1 MASGFPASFLEP
13 WRKCIGAH
21 EKEQADDFPAYNSAT
36 IDSLITTSIPTDLY
50 VGTGHTIYE
59 RALLPAI
66 RNAKH
71 SVHLVTCFWADSP
84 TANSIRAT
92 LFELAASRASQSGLP
107 TLHITIGFSSR
118 GLFQKLF
125 HTSSRNGYVYSPSEW
140 KALKL
145 PDLQTLQ
152 SGSIELTV
160 KTLFFTPLSVMH
172 PKYLIVDEAE
182 AWVPSCNVSWE
193 KWFEGCV
200 QLHGGVVQS
209 LLSFHERVWGLG
221 TSQSNMASIHYPQ
234 YPDTVTERPA
244 TGSRSGDTNASLVAY
259 VDDMSPT
266 QAVRLTPGSSIPT
279 ILLPSSH
286 HRNPGF
292 SWIPFLRK
300 PNPPITPLNAALLTL
315 FANAQSSIVLITPN
329 VTSKPVIKAIVSALE
344 RGVSVEIRTNQSMML
359 LEQLATCGTTTS
371 RCMNGL
377 TKTYTR
383 MASARSHQAGAD
395 LEAQLHPLGKLEIYY
410 YQHRPEREDQSDEP
424 VVSHFK
430 MTMVDDSYLLLG
442 SGNMDRAS
450 WWTSQELGILFYVP
464 GFAEKLLWE
473 KVLRVRGRRA
483 FPSAVPTR

>member
-1 MASGFPASFLEP
+1 MAAQFPSSFIDP
-13 WRKCIGAH
+13 WRELIGAH
-21 EKEQADDFPAYNSAT
+21 EKEQANDFPAYSANT
-36 IDSLITTSIPTDLY
+36 LDPLITTSTPTELY

-66 RNAKH
+66 RNAKR

-92 LFELAASRASQSGLP
+92 LFELAASRASQSDLP

-125 HTSSRNGYVYSPSEW
+125 HTASRDGYVYPPSEW

-145 PDLQTLQ
+145 PDQQTLQ

-200 QLHGGVVQS
+200 ELHGGAVQS
-209 LLSFHERVWGLG
+209 LLTFHERVWGLG
-221 TSQSNMASIHYPQ
+221 TSQSNVASMNRPQ
-234 YPDTVTERPA
+234 PSTVTSERPA
-244 TGSRSGDTNASLVAY
+244 TGALSGNTHASLIGA
-259 VDDMSPT
+259 VDDLSPT
-266 QAVRLTPGSSIPT
+266 QSAKLAFQSPTPT

-292 SWIPFLRK
+292 SWIPFIGR
-300 PNPPITPLNAALLTL
+300 PNPPMTPLNAALLTL
-315 FANAQSSIVLITPN
+315 FANAQSSIVLVTPN
-329 VTSKPVIKAIVSALE
+329 VTSKPVIKAILAALV
-344 RGVSVEIRTNQSMML
+344 RGVSVEIRTNESMML
-359 LEQLATCGTTTS
+359 IEQLATCGTTTK
-371 RCMNGL
+371 RCMNKL
-377 TKTYTR
+377 TRDYQKLVTEHSR
-383 MASARSHQAGAD
+383 QAQAD
-395 LEAQLHPLGKLEIYY
+395 LEAQPQALGKLEIFY
-410 YQHRPEREDQSDEP
+410 YQHHPEREGQRDEP

-430 MTMVDDSYLLLG
+430 MTMVDDTYLVLG

-464 GFAEKLLWE
+464 GFAERSLWE

-483 FPSAVPTR
+483 FPPAVRA

>member
-1 MASGFPASFLEP
+1 MASRFPASFVDP
-13 WRKCIGAH
+13 WRELIGAH
-21 EKEQADDFPAYNSAT
+21 EKEQAGDFPAYSST
-36 IDSLITTSIPTDLY
+36 TLEPLITTSTPTELH

-66 RNAKH
+66 RNAKR

-92 LFELAASRASQSGLP
+92 LFELAASRASQSDLP

-125 HTSSRNGYVYSPSEW
+125 HTSSRDGYVYPPSEW

-145 PDLQTLQ
+145 PDQQTLQ

-200 QLHGGVVQS
+200 ELHGGAVQS
-209 LLSFHERVWGLG
+209 LLTFHERVWGLG
-221 TSQSNMASIHYPQ
+221 TSESNVASMDRTQHAQ
-234 YPDTVTERPA
+234 VVVDRPA
-244 TGSRSGDTNASLVAY
+244 TGSLSGNTHASLIGATG
-259 VDDMSPT
+259 DMSPT
-266 QAVRLTPGSSIPT
+266 QSAKLALEAPVPT

-292 SWIPFLRK
+292 SWIPFFRK
-300 PNPPITPLNAALLTL
+300 PNAPMTPLNAALLTL
-315 FANAQSSIVLITPN
+315 FANAQNSIVLVTPN
-329 VTSKPVIKAIVSALE
+329 VTSKPVIKALLAALI
-344 RGVSVEIRTNQSMML
+344 RGVSVEIRTNESMML
-359 LEQLATCGTTTS
+359 IEQLATCGTTTS
-371 RCMNGL
+371 RCMNKL
-377 TKTYTR
+377 MKEYTKL
-383 MASARSHQAGAD
+383 ASEHSSQAQAD
-395 LEAQLHPLGKLEIYY
+395 PEAQPHPLGKLDIFY
-410 YQHRPEREDQSDEP
+410 YQHRAEREGQPDEP

-430 MTMVDDSYLLLG
+430 MTMVDDTYLVLG

-464 GFAEKLLWE
+464 GFAERSLWE

-483 FPSAVPTR
+483 FPPSSRS

>member
-1 MASGFPASFLEP
+1 MASLFPASFVDP
-13 WRKCIGAH
+13 WRDLIGAH
-21 EKEQADDFPAYNSAT
+21 EKEQANDFPSYSSTALEP
-36 IDSLITTSIPTDLY
+36 LITTSTPTELF

-66 RNAKH
+66 RNAKR

-92 LFELAASRASQSGLP
+92 LFELAASRASQSDLP

-125 HTSSRNGYVYSPSEW
+125 HTSSRDGHVYPPSEW

-145 PDLQTLQ
+145 PDQQTLR

-160 KTLFFTPLSVMH
+160 KTLFFSPISVMH
-172 PKYLIVDEAE
+172 PKYLIVDDTV
-182 AWVPSCNVSWE
+182 AWVPSCNISWE

-200 QLHGGVVQS
+200 ELRGGAVNS

-221 TSQSNMASIHYPQ
+221 TSQGATAFSDDAQPI
-234 YPDTVTERPA
+234 DDPA
-244 TGSRSGDTNASLVAY
+244 EQPTDSSLTGNTNASRIGSA
-259 VDDMSPT
+259 DDLSPT
-266 QAVRLTPGSSIPT
+266 QSVKLALGSTPT

-300 PNPPITPLNAALLTL
+300 PNPPMTPLNAALLTL
-315 FANAQSSIVLITPN
+315 FANAQTSIVLVTPN
-329 VTSKPVIKAIVSALE
+329 VTAKPVINAILAALV
-344 RGVSVEIRTNQSMML
+344 RGVSVEIRTNESMML
-359 LEQLATCGTTTS
+359 IEQLITCGTTTS
-371 RCMNGL
+371 RCMNKL
-377 TKTYTR
+377 MKEYSR
-383 MASARSHQAGAD
+383 LALAHARRAQSD
-395 LEAQLHPLGKLEIYY
+395 LEAQPHPLGQLQIFY
-410 YQHRPEREDQSDEP
+410 YQHRWEREGEADEP

-430 MTMVDDSYLLLG
+430 MTMVDDRYLVLG

-464 GFAEKLLWE
+464 GFSE
-473 KVLRVRGRRA
+473 KVLWERALRCRGRRA
-483 FPSAVPTR
+483 FPPA

>member
-1 MASGFPASFLEP
+1 MASRFPASFVDP
-13 WRKCIGAH
+13 WRELIGAN
-21 EKEQADDFPAYNSAT
+21 EKEQVNDFPAYSLTSLEPLIAT
-36 IDSLITTSIPTDLY
+36 STPTELY

-66 RNAKH
+66 RNAKR

-92 LFELAASRASQSGLP
+92 LFELAASRASQSDLP

-125 HTSSRNGYVYSPSEW
+125 HTSSRNGHVYPPTEW

-145 PDLQTLQ
+145 PDQQTLQ

-160 KTLFFTPLSVMH
+160 KTLFFTPFSVMH
-172 PKYLIVDEAE
+172 PKYLIVDETE

-200 QLHGGVVQS
+200 ELHGGAVQS

-221 TSQSNMASIHYPQ
+221 TSQSNVASMDRPQ
-234 YPDTVTERPA
+234 SVRAVPERPE
-244 TGSRSGDTNASLVAY
+244 TGSPGGNTRASLIGSA
-259 VDDMSPT
+259 DDMSPT
-266 QAVRLTPGSSIPT
+266 QSVRIAQSPTPT

-286 HRNPGF
+286 HRNPSF

-300 PNPPITPLNAALLTL
+300 PNPPMTPLNAALLTL
-315 FANAQSSIVLITPN
+315 FANAHSSIVLVTPN
-329 VTSKPVIKAIVSALE
+329 VTSKPVLEAILAALT
-344 RGVSVEIRTNQSMML
+344 RGVSVEIRTNESMML
-359 LEQLATCGTTTS
+359 IEQLATCGTTTS
-371 RCMNGL
+371 RCMSKL
-377 TKTYTR
+377 MKDYTKLADEHTR
-383 MASARSHQAGAD
+383 RTQAD
-395 LEAQLHPLGKLEIYY
+395 LEAQYHAPGKLEIFY
-410 YQHRPEREDQSDEP
+410 YQHRSEREGQPDEP

-430 MTMVDDSYLLLG
+430 MTMVDDTYLVLG

-464 GFAEKLLWE
+464 GFAERSLWE
-473 KVLRVRGRRA
+473 KVLHARGRRV
-483 FPSAVPTR
+483 FPFTRNA

>member
-1 MASGFPASFLEP
+1 MASQFPASFVDP
-13 WRKCIGAH
+13 WRELIGAH
-21 EKEQADDFPAYNSAT
+21 EHEQAHDFPAYSAST
-36 IDSLITTSIPTDLY
+36 LAPLVTTSTLTELY

-66 RNAKH
+66 RSAKR

-92 LFELAASRASQSGLP
+92 LFELAASRASQSDLP
-107 TLHITIGFSSR
+107 PLRITIGFSSR
-118 GLFQKLF
+118 GLLQKLF
-125 HTSSRNGYVYSPSEW
+125 HTSSRDGHVYPPSAW

-145 PDLQTLQ
+145 PDQQTLQ

-160 KTLFFTPLSVMH
+160 KTLFFTPFSVMH
-172 PKYLIVDEAE
+172 PKYLIIDEAE

-200 QLHGGVVQS
+200 QLHGGAVQS
-209 LLSFHERVWGLG
+209 LLSFHERVWGFGMSPPDATL
-221 TSQSNMASIHYPQ
+221 THRMQSNGTAM
-234 YPDTVTERPA
+234 DRPA
-244 TGSRSGDTNASLVAY
+244 TASLGGHAA
-259 VDDMSPT
+259 VDLSGTVDTMSPT
-266 QAVRLTPGSSIPT
+266 QSVKLNLESTPT

-300 PNPPITPLNAALLTL
+300 PNPPMTPLNAAILTL
-315 FANAQSSIVLITPN
+315 FANAEHSIVLVTPN
-329 VTSKPVIKAIVSALE
+329 VTSKPVMHAILAALG
-344 RGVSVEIRTNQSMML
+344 RGVSVEIRTNESMML

-371 RCMNGL
+371 RCINKLIKEYSRLAGVHD
-377 TKTYTR
+377 R
-383 MASARSHQAGAD
+383 RSRSD
-395 LEAQLHPLGKLEIYY
+395 LEAQPHPLGQLTVYY
-410 YQHRPEREDQSDEP
+410 YQHRPEREGQPDEP

-430 MTMVDDSYLLLG
+430 MTMVDDTYLLLG

-464 GFAEKLLWE
+464 EFAERFLWE
-473 KVLRVRGRRA
+473 NVLRVRGRRA
-483 FPSAVPTR
+483 FPPE

>member
-1 MASGFPASFLEP
+1 MASRFPASFVDP
-13 WRKCIGAH
+13 WRELIGAN
-21 EKEQADDFPAYNSAT
+21 EKEQVNDFPAYSST
-36 IDSLITTSIPTDLY
+36 SLEPLITTSSPTELY

-66 RNAKH
+66 RDAKR

-84 TANSIRAT
+84 TANAIRAT
-92 LFELAASRASQSGLP
+92 LFELAASRASQSDLP

-125 HTSSRNGYVYSPSEW
+125 HTSSRNGYVYPPSEW

-145 PDLQTLQ
+145 PDQQTLQ

-160 KTLFFTPLSVMH
+160 KTLFFTPLSVIH
-172 PKYLIVDEAE
+172 PKYLIIDEAE

-200 QLHGGVVQS
+200 GLHGGAVQS

-221 TSQSNMASIHYPQ
+221 TSQSNVASVNRPQ
-234 YPDTVTERPA
+234 SVRATSDRPE
-244 TGSRSGDTNASLVAY
+244 TSSLGSNIRASRIGS
-259 VDDMSPT
+259 VDDLSPT
-266 QAVRLTPGSSIPT
+266 QSVTIAQSPTPT

-292 SWIPFLRK
+292 SWIPFLGK
-300 PNPPITPLNAALLTL
+300 PNPPMTPLNAALLTL
-315 FANAQSSIVLITPN
+315 FANAQRNIVLVTPN
-329 VTSKPVIKAIVSALE
+329 VTSKPVLKAILAALT
-344 RGVSVEIRTNQSMML
+344 RGVSVEIRTNESMML
-359 LEQLATCGTTTS
+359 IEQLATCGTTTS
-371 RCMNGL
+371 RCMSKL
-377 TKTYTR
+377 MKDYTR
-383 MASARSHQAGAD
+383 LVDEYSRRTQAD
-395 LEAQLHPLGKLEIYY
+395 IEAQYHPLGKLEIFY
-410 YQHRPEREDQSDEP
+410 YQHRSEREGRPDEP

-430 MTMVDDSYLLLG
+430 MTMIDDTYLVLG

-464 GFAEKLLWE
+464 GFLERSLWE
-473 KVLRVRGRRA
+473 KVLHVRGRRV
-483 FPSAVPTR
+483 FPFDATA

>member
-1 MASGFPASFLEP
+1 MSARFPASFVDP
-13 WRKCIGAH
+13 WRELIAAN
-21 EKEQADDFPAYNSAT
+21 EKEQVNDFPAYSAT
-36 IDSLITTSIPTDLY
+36 SLEPLITTSTPTELY

-66 RNAKH
+66 RNAKR
-71 SVHLVTCFWADSP
+71 SLHLVTCFWADSP

-92 LFELAASRASQSGLP
+92 LFELAASRASQSDLP

-125 HTSSRNGYVYSPSEW
+125 HTSSKNGHVYPPSEW
-140 KALKL
+140 KTLKL
-145 PDLQTLQ
+145 PDQQTLQ

-172 PKYLIVDEAE
+172 PKYLIIDEAE

-200 QLHGGVVQS
+200 ELHGGAVQS

-221 TSQSNMASIHYPQ
+221 TSQTNVASMDRPQ
-234 YPDTVTERPA
+234 PVRANSERPE
-244 TGSRSGDTNASLVAY
+244 TGSLGGNTRASLNSSAN
-259 VDDMSPT
+259 DMSPT
-266 QAVRLTPGSSIPT
+266 QSGKIAPSPTPT

-300 PNPPITPLNAALLTL
+300 PNPPMTPLNAALLTL
-315 FANAQSSIVLITPN
+315 FANAQSSIVLVTPN
-329 VTSKPVIKAIVSALE
+329 VTSKPVLKAILAALT
-344 RGVSVEIRTNQSMML
+344 RGVSVEIRTNESMML
-359 LEQLATCGTTTS
+359 IEQLATCGTTTS
-371 RCMNGL
+371 RCMSKLIKDYERLANEHS
-377 TKTYTR
+377 R
-383 MASARSHQAGAD
+383 RAQAD
-395 LEAQLHPLGKLEIYY
+395 VEAQHHPLGKLTIFY
-410 YQHRPEREDQSDEP
+410 YQHRSEREGQPDEP

-430 MTMVDDSYLLLG
+430 MTMVDDTYLVLG

-450 WWTSQELGILFYVP
+450 WWTSQELGILFYIP
-464 GFAEKLLWE
+464 GFAERSIWE
-473 KVLRVRGRRA
+473 KVLHARGRRV
-483 FPSAVPTR
+483 FPFAGSA

>member
-1 MASGFPASFLEP
+1 MASRFPASFVDP
-13 WRKCIGAH
+13 WRALISAH
-21 EKEQADDFPAYNSAT
+21 EQEQVNDFPAYSST
-36 IDSLITTSIPTDLY
+36 TLEPLITTSTPTALY

-66 RNAKH
+66 RNAKR

-92 LFELAASRASQSGLP
+92 LFELAASRASQSDLP

-118 GLFQKLF
+118 GIFQKLF
-125 HTSSRNGYVYSPSEW
+125 HTSSRDGHVYPPSEW

-145 PDLQTLQ
+145 PDQQTLQ

-172 PKYLIVDEAE
+172 PKYLIIDETE

-200 QLHGGVVQS
+200 ELHGGAVQS

-221 TSQSNMASIHYPQ
+221 TSQSNVASMNRSQ
-234 YPDTVTERPA
+234 LLNSTAERPA
-244 TGSRSGDTNASLVAY
+244 TGSRDDNANVSLIGSAG
-259 VDDMSPT
+259 DMSPT
-266 QAVRLTPGSSIPT
+266 QSVKLALVSPVPT

-300 PNPPITPLNAALLTL
+300 PNPPMTPLNAALLTL
-315 FANAQSSIVLITPN
+315 FANARRSIVLVTPN
-329 VTSKPVIKAIVSALE
+329 VTSKPVIEAVLAALI
-344 RGVSVEIRTNQSMML
+344 RGVSVEIRTNKSMML

-371 RCMNGL
+371 RCMDKL
-377 TKTYTR
+377 MKEYTR
-383 MASARSHQAGAD
+383 LASEHSRRAQSD
-395 LEAQLHPLGKLEIYY
+395 VEAQPHPLGKLEIFY
-410 YQHRPEREDQSDEP
+410 YQNRSEREGQSDEP

-430 MTMVDDSYLLLG
+430 MTMVDDTYLVLG

-464 GFAEKLLWE
+464 GFTERSLWE
-473 KVLRVRGRRA
+473 KVLHVRGWRA
-483 FPSAVPTR
+483 FPPAILA